1 MVKLLLKL
9 LILLI
14 APTGHTAGEDSCESA
29 ADISRVVA
37 AGGSIAEMLIALDAK
52 DLLVAV
58 DSTARYLP
66 QTVDLPSIGYVRN
79 LSAEGILT
87 LKPSVI
93 IGEHDM
99 GPDAIV
105 DQLSMVDVEIRRIRE
120 DHTTQGIIDK
130 FLCIANIVDRSDTAE
145 KVLLDQ
151 FDETI
156 QKLAERPQAPR
167 TTSQR
172 VMLILNFVDH
182 QPIVAGANTSGDGIL
197 RMAGAQNI
205 FSDTDGWKPISR
217 ELLSIAQP
225 DHIVLTQRA
234 LASIGGLSN
243 ISADPLLA
251 STSAVKNGN
260 VHAFQGMSLL
270 GFGLQTLDVALQ
282 LKEAIK

>member
-1 MVKLLLKL
+1 MIKLS
-9 LILLI
+9 LILLLLVK
-14 APTGHTAGEDSCESA
+14 ALSGHAAGEDSCENA
-29 ADISRVVA
+29 TDTSRVVA
-37 AGGSIAEMLIALDAK
+37 AGGSIAEMLIALNAE

-66 QTVDLPSIGYVRN
+66 QAIDLPSIGYVRN

-99 GPDAIV
+99 GPNAVV
-105 DQLSMVDVEIRRIRE
+105 DQLSMVDVEIRRIQE

-130 FLCIANIVDRSDTAE
+130 FFCIAKIVDRSETASA
-145 KVLLDQ
+145 VLLDQ
-151 FDETI
+151 FDKTI
-156 QKLAERPQAPR
+156 QKLAETPAAPR
-167 TTSQR
+167 ATSQR

-197 RMAGAQNI
+197 KMAGAHNI
-205 FSDTDGWKPISR
+205 FSDIDGWKPISR
-217 ELLSIAQP
+217 ELLSVAQP
-225 DHIVLTQRA
+225 DHIVLTKRA
-234 LASIGGLSN
+234 LESIGGINN
-243 ISADPLLA
+243 INADPLLA
-251 STSAVKNGN
+251 STAAVKNGN

-282 LKEAIK
+282 LKEAIE